1 MEESEKPTHLYMHY
15 PKQGPWTGKL
25 LAYGIDD
32 GQVNEIVIPA
42 DLGIDLLQS
51 RIAQIGA
58 AIVICKAGSEI

>member
-1 MEESEKPTHLYMHY
+1 MHY

-32 GQVNEIVIPA
+32 GQVNEIKIPA
-42 DLGIDLLQS
+42 DLGVDLLQS